1 MNKLGSP
8 YLRLLRCSC
17 QVYVCFEVVQFF
29 CCCCGCCCC
38 FFSFFVHFFFP
49 FNGRQCFTPL
59 SQTIPHS
66 EGTFIFTLHGR
77 QTSAPNRPFLSAR
90 TTREYSTAQSGETTN
105 NFSPKHSSHNGP
117 FSLLIDTLTGNFGHE
132 IICNLFRW
140 ELASASVLRRFS
152 EISRK
157 KWLLFQAESERRLR
171 SWKPEKAKPLFVYFL
186 SWKDRKI
193 PSHVY
198 NLLCTFPDSRSG

>member
-29 CCCCGCCCC
+29 FCYCCGCCCC

-49 FNGRQCFTPL
+49 FNSRQCFTPL
-59 SQTIPHS
+59 SQTISHS
-66 EGTFIFTLHGR
+66 EVTFIFTLHGR

-90 TTREYSTAQSGETTN
+90 TTREYSTAQSVGTTN

-132 IICNLFRW
+132 IISF
-140 ELASASVLRRFS
+140 
-152 EISRK
+152 
-157 KWLLFQAESERRLR
+157 
-171 SWKPEKAKPLFVYFL
+171 LFV
-186 SWKDRKI
+186 
-193 PSHVY
+193 
-198 NLLCTFPDSRSG
+198 